1 MTKLPYLAS
10 AASLWRGYDYYTD
23 HKVLSWEPTESGERP
38 QQFDGVV
45 SGNGDKPYE
54 VHIDI
59 AHPKKST
66 CTCPFA
72 DLAVREGAQEGRAAG
87 GALSSA
93 TRDR

>member
-45 SGNGDKPYE
+45 SGNGLRGAHRYSASEE
-54 VHIDI
+54 V
-59 AHPKKST
+59 
-66 CTCPFA
+66 
-72 DLAVREGAQEGRAAG
+72 DLYLSLCGGSSRHLQAYGRTLLLR
-87 GALSSA
+87 LS
-93 TRDR
+93 R